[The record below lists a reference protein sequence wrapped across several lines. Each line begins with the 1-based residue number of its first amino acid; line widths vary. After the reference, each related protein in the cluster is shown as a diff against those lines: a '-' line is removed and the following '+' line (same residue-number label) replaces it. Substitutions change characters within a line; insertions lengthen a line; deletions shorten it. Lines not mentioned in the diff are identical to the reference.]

1 MEKIKIRE
9 DNKKVYKLAYIILG
23 IYASVIAYVNIM
35 NTQNIVLLYSLLIST
50 VVFLLSL
57 IVLLVFKRKRH
68 TVEAIGY
75 SLRIKEPV
83 DSSYNVKNQRGTDYN
98 RFTIFGDDELIYKV
112 LMEEHIRA
120 HIEEDDFFPGYTN
133 AHIEREIKE
142 LYADYKLYNNR
153 EKLLKKILA

>member
-1 MEKIKIRE
+1 MILRLKTSLDVET
-9 DNKKVYKLAYIILG
+9 KLNELQ
-23 IYASVIAYVNIM
+23 S
-35 NTQNIVLLYSLLIST
+35 
-50 VVFLLSL
+50 FLQVSSRAAVMRL
-57 IVLLVFKRKRH
+57 
-68 TVEAIGY
+68 AIGY

-83 DSSYNVKNQRGTDYN
+83 DNSYNVKNQRGTDYN
-98 RFTIFGDDELIYKV
+98 RFTIFGDDELVYKV

-133 AHIEREIKE
+133 AHIERGIKE